1 MKQEISRVLEHFGA
15 EDVPDSGGWRGI
27 KCPFHDDRHA
37 SARISPDDG
46 AFACLACG
54 IKGDALALI
63 MKVEKVE
70 FVRAL
75 ERYEE
80 IVGSPAVT
88 VSGSDAGKS
97 GRRVPTRQRN
107 YERDGGLFST
117 GVRRRPGSGR

>member
-1 MKQEISRVLEHFGA
+1 MTQEISRVLEHFGA
-15 EDVPDSGGWRGI
+15 EDVPVSGGWRGI
-27 KCPFHDDRHA
+27 KCPFHQDRHA

-63 MKVEKVE
+63 MKVERVE

-80 IVGSPAVT
+80 IVGSPAAT
-88 VSGSDAGKS
+88 VSGKHGGKS
-97 GRRVPTRQRN
+97 GGGVPTRQRN
-107 YERDGGLFST
+107 YERDSGLFQT
-117 GVRRRPGSGR
+117 GIRRRPGSGR